1 MFNLSAKIVQSVK
14 REGSHPDG
22 FPPPWGSWRGLP
34 YLLASVE
41 DEKYNNV
48 IKNTWEISD

>member
-22 FPPPWGSWRGLP
+22 YPPPWGSWRGCP
-34 YLLASVE
+34 
-41 DEKYNNV
+41 
-48 IKNTWEISD
+48 ISLHRLEMRNITV